1 MKMMKESKHILV
13 ISQYFFPENFRI
25 NDICKE
31 WINKGYKVTVITG
44 IPNYPEGKFYK
55 GYNFFKKRAENYNG
69 IDIIRLP
76 IIPRGNSK
84 INLILNY
91 FSFVVSG
98 YIWSRFSRLKPDNV
112 FIFEVSPMT
121 QALPGVWF
129 AKKRNI
135 PCHIYVQDLWPE
147 NVEIVTGIKSKRVLN
162 PIGHMVDYIYSN
174 CDRIF
179 TTSNS
184 FVQSIIIRGVP
195 EKKVFY
201 WPQYSEEVEVNT
213 MHKKKIKDKLS
224 IVFTGNIGEAQGL
237 EQLIPLAAKLKQ
249 IGYEDGVHFTLV
261 GEGRFKNHLMNMI
274 SNEKLTSMFTFTGRV
289 AAKEVPSILRSKD
302 VALLSLSPNPLFDK
316 TIPAKLQTYL
326 SVGMPILGL
335 VNGEAKRIIEDSNAG
350 LVATHDDINQQIQ
363 IILNFL
369 GKEENDMTNYRI
381 CGMVYSNIH
390 FNKISLLNIMDKHL
404 NNQPLSESDE
414 TTKET
419 IYV

>member
-1 MKMMKESKHILV
+1 MKESKHILV

-31 WINKGYKVTVITG
+31 WIKKGYKVTVITG

-55 GYNFFKKRAENYNG
+55 GYNFFKKRAETYNG

-76 IIPRGNSK
+76 IIPRGSSK
-84 INLILNY
+84 ITLILNY
-91 FSFVVSG
+91 FSFVFSG
-98 YIWSRFSRLKPDNV
+98 FIWSQLSRLKPDNV

-129 AKKRNI
+129 AKKKNI
-135 PCHIYVQDLWPE
+135 PCYIYVQDLWPE
-147 NVEIVTGIKSKRVLN
+147 NVEIVTGVKSKRILT
-162 PIGHMVDYIYSN
+162 PIGKMVDYIYSN

-184 FVQSIIIRGVP
+184 FVQSIINRGVP

-201 WPQYSEEVEVNT
+201 WPQYSEEIQVST
-213 MHKKKIKDKLS
+213 MHKKKVKDELS

-237 EQLIPLAAKLKQ
+237 EQLIPLANKLKQ
-249 IGYEDGVHFTLV
+249 LGYENQVRFTLV
-261 GEGRFKNHLMNMI
+261 GEGRFKNHLTNMI
-274 SNEKLTSMFTFTGRV
+274 SNEELTNMFTFIGRV
-289 AAKEVPSILRSKD
+289 PADEVPTILRSKD

-326 SVGMPILGL
+326 SVGMPVLGI
-335 VNGEAKRIIEDSNAG
+335 VNGEAKQTIEDAKAG
-350 LVATHDDINQQIQ
+350 LVATHGDINQQVQ
-363 IILNFL
+363 TILSFL
-369 GKEENDMTNYRI
+369 DKEESDMTEYRE
-381 CGMVYSNIH
+381 CGMTYSNIH
-390 FNKISLLNIMDKHL
+390 FNKVNLLNIMDKHL
-404 NNQPLSESDE
+404 DNQSLKESDD